1 MELGKCYLII
11 VCLLVFCGL
20 TSRAQPVLHLQ
31 LAPSSNRLSEN
42 ATRCM
47 VQDQKGFIW
56 IGTIDG
62 LNRYDGLAYELYYH
76 DPSDT
81 SSISNNYI
89 TCLLSDTQGRLWVGT
104 PKGVDLYDERYNRF
118 IRLSS
123 LVPSQKELAEQ
134 YVTGLEMDPEG
145 RLWISSYDGLVRY
158 DIANNAL
165 EKVSVDSKGRGDA
178 TVLEDV
184 VSMCRGARGSIWL
197 GYENGWISQWRNGT
211 FKHYQ
216 VFTQPT
222 TIQDI
227 FEDTDGKIWLG
238 TGIGIYRFDPLTQEA
253 TKYGEGRTWDIYDME
268 GETWINVNLEGILS
282 WDKTL
287 QQLVPVTVIH
297 DGQEAIGDIKVFF
310 QDRQGIVWS
319 SYHGLYKVDRFER
332 RMDCIRHEKGNLNT
346 PAEPFIRKVMVDQ
359 EGNHVVLTIN
369 QGVNYFNRKTNRW
382 RHFREQDQLH
392 SARKLIR
399 TVDMVML
406 DSKVYVLCQDLLYSL
421 ELETGRIEKLV
432 DQPIGDQEG
441 ANLLLLKN
449 GNLLIGGRQVFMYQ
463 PKSGK
468 LRPILEQGGSTVNG
482 IRFCRGTDDQ
492 IWGVTKDAIYQ
503 FDQETHILTE
513 RHQLNTGDDLS
524 SILAFVK
531 GQDDEFWIGHRAG
544 LIRYQ
549 IATGETRS
557 YTTQQGLPNSTIN
570 SLLLDNRGKL
580 WIGTNKGISVLTP
593 KTDSIRLFDRSDGI
607 QDEIFL
613 TNCAYQSP
621 DGTLFF
627 GGVNGYNYFSPDSL
641 LQPNPMPPRVWLKE
655 LRLADQSRLP
665 LPSSLAGMPIETGAL
680 VKLPYRSRSLSL
692 ELIAVGFSH
701 SLKNQYACQLEGVDQ
716 QWNYLGK
723 NPKIAYSNLPYGRKL
738 VFKAKAANNDGLW
751 STDKVL
757 FELYIKPPF
766 WAQTWFQILMAIVVL
781 GMSFSY
787 YRWRLK
793 AVKEQNLKL
802 QRAVTEQT
810 AEIENQAQNL
820 RLANEDLRQQS
831 TIINEQVEELN
842 RLNKTQ
848 SQLFVGLS
856 HEFRTPITLM
866 LANLQALEDDISAV
880 PLLQKLEGNA
890 NQLLLL
896 VNELLDVARLDS
908 GTYPLDIR
916 EGQLFDHLSSMV
928 DGFQVKA
935 QQQGIDLRIEL
946 DGPSHSALYYD
957 PEVLEKIVNNL
968 LSNALK
974 YTPKG
979 WVVVKANLAAKQ
991 EQDWELLLRIADSGI
1006 GIDQDQLPHIFDR
1019 FYQADAPSSTQK
1031 QGTGIGLN
1039 LVQQLV
1045 HLHQGSIEVESTL
1058 GEGSCF
1064 TIMLPIAARSY
1075 GQSERS
1081 DRPQE
1086 NQSSLLLTPSRTV
1099 PPHLSIASESIH
1111 HQSPPENAPR
1121 ILIVEDNEDI
1131 RSFIARCLSGSYA
1144 LLEAADGN
1152 EGLKL
1157 ANDTIPDII
1166 ISDVLMPGMDG
1177 FALCEQLKSDVK
1189 TSHIPVILLTALSE
1203 RENLIRGLHHGADLY
1218 LSKPFH
1224 REELQLRVKNLLI
1237 GILRIREHFL
1247 REEREDGLPS
1257 GLSPLDQQLM
1267 ERIHNL
1273 LSDEISN
1280 EHLSVE
1286 TVCKAVQLS
1295 RSQLFRKLKAL
1306 TGMSV
1311 TEYIRDYR
1319 LRKAHQLILEGA
1331 HSITEVIH
1339 ATGFNSRSYFY
1350 NSFRQKYQLTPT
1362 ELRRQLQS

>member
-1 MELGKCYLII
+1 MIY
-11 VCLLVFCGL
+11 LLVFNGL
-20 TSRAQPVLHLQ
+20 TSRAQPVLNLQ

-56 IGTIDG
+56 VGTIDG

-81 SSISNNYI
+81 STISNNYI
-89 TCLLSDTQGRLWVGT
+89 TCLLSDPDGRLWVGT
-104 PKGVDLYDERYNRF
+104 PRGVDLYDERYNRF

-123 LVPSQKELAEQ
+123 LVSNRQALAKQ
-134 YVTGLEMDPEG
+134 YVTDLEMDQEG

-158 DIANNAL
+158 DIINNSL
-165 EKVSVDSKGRGDA
+165 EKASVDSKGSEDA
-178 TVLEDV
+178 TIQQDV
-184 VSMCRGARGSIWL
+184 VSMCKGAGGRIWL

-211 FKHYQ
+211 YQHYQ
-216 VFTQPT
+216 VFKQPT
-222 TIQDI
+222 SIQDI
-227 FEDTDGKIWLG
+227 FEDQEGKIWLG
-238 TGIGIYRFDPLTQEA
+238 TGLGIHRFDPLTQQA
-253 TKYGEGRTWDIYDME
+253 TKYGEGRTWDIYDMA
-268 GETWINVNLEGILS
+268 GETWINVNLGGILS

-297 DGQEAIGDIKVFF
+297 DGQEAVGDMKAFF
-310 QDRQGIVWS
+310 RDRQGIVWS

-346 PAEPFIRKVMVDQ
+346 PAEPFIRKVMVD
-359 EGNHVVLTIN
+359 EKGNHVVLTIN
-369 QGVNYFNRKTNRW
+369 QGVNYFNRETNQW
-382 RHFREQDQLH
+382 RHFNKQHQLH
-392 SARKLIR
+392 NERRMFR

-406 DSKVYVLCQDLLYSL
+406 GSKVYVLCQDLLYSL
-421 ELETGRIEKLV
+421 DIETGEIEKLV
-432 DQPIGDQEG
+432 AQSIGDQEG
-441 ANLLLLKN
+441 ANLLLLNN
-449 GNLLIGGRQVFMYQ
+449 GNLLIGGRQVFIYQ
-463 PKSGK
+463 VKSKK
-468 LRPILEQGGSTVNG
+468 LQTIVERDDPIADGF
-482 IRFCRGTDDQ
+482 RFCYGRDDQ
-492 IWGVTKDAIYQ
+492 IWGVSKDAIYH
-503 FDQETHILTE
+503 FDQNSYV
-513 RHQLNTGDDLS
+513 LNQRYQIKVSDELS
-524 SILAFVK
+524 SILGFVQ
-531 GQDDEFWIGHRAG
+531 GSNDEFWIGHRGG
-544 LIRYQ
+544 LIRLETT
-549 IATGETRS
+549 TGKTKS

-570 SLLLDNRGKL
+570 SLLLDNRGNL
-580 WIGTNKGISVLTP
+580 WIGTNKGISVLDP
-593 KTDSIRLFDRSDGI
+593 KTDNIRLFDRSNGI

-613 TNCAYQSP
+613 TNCAHKSP
-621 DGTLFF
+621 DGRLFL

-641 LQPNPMPPRVWLKE
+641 LQSNPTPPSIWLKD

-665 LPSSLAGMPIETGAL
+665 LPSSLMGMSIGTGHQ
-680 VKLPYRSRSLSL
+680 VKLPYRSRSISL
-692 ELIAVGFSH
+692 ELIAIGLSH
-701 SLKNQYACQLEGVDQ
+701 SVKNEYACQLEGVDQ

-723 NPKIAYSNLPYGRKL
+723 NPKIAYSHLPYGQKL
-738 VFKAKAANNDGLW
+738 IFKAKAANSDGLW
-751 STDKVL
+751 STEKVL
-757 FELYIKPPF
+757 FELYITPPF
-766 WAQTWFQILMAIVVL
+766 WAQTWFQILIAFAIL
-781 GMSFSY
+781 GISFSY

-793 AVKEQNLKL
+793 AVKQQNLKL

-810 AEIENQAQNL
+810 AEIENQAQDL

-831 TIINEQVEELN
+831 TIINEQVQELN

-866 LANLQALEDDISAV
+866 LANLEALEDNISAV

-890 NQLLLL
+890 NQLLQL

-908 GTYPLDIR
+908 GTYPLHVR
-916 EGQLFDHLSSMV
+916 EGKLFDHLSRMV
-928 DGFQVKA
+928 EAFRIKA
-935 QQQGIDLRIEL
+935 QQQGIELRLEV
-946 DGPSHSALYYD
+946 DGPTHTPLYYD
-957 PEVLEKIVNNL
+957 LEVLGKIVNNL

-974 YTPKG
+974 FTPEG
-979 WVVVKANLAAKQ
+979 WIVVKASLVTSQ
-991 EQDWELLLRIADSGI
+991 QDDWELLLQIADSGI
-1006 GIDQDQLPHIFDR
+1006 GIDQDQLPYIFDR
-1019 FYQADAPSSTQK
+1019 FYQADAPTITQK

-1045 HLHQGSIEVESTL
+1045 HLHQGSINVESQV

-1064 TIMLPIAARSY
+1064 TINLPIATRSY
-1075 GQSERS
+1075 SQAKNLPGTQA
-1081 DRPQE
+1081 PPAG
-1086 NQSSLLLTPSRTV
+1086 LLLATNLGA
-1099 PPHLSIASESIH
+1099 PPALDIDSENN
-1111 HQSPPENAPR
+1111 HQKLAPEDAPT

-1131 RSFIARCLSGSYA
+1131 RSFIGRCLSRSYA

-1157 ANDTIPDII
+1157 AKENIPDII

-1177 FALCEQLKSDVK
+1177 FTLCEQLKSDVQ

-1203 RENLIRGLHHGADLY
+1203 RENLIRGLHQGADVY

-1224 REELQLRVKNLLI
+1224 KEELQLRVKNLLI

-1247 REEREDGLPS
+1247 REKRDNKLPS

-1267 ERIHNL
+1267 ERIHQL
-1273 LSDEISN
+1273 LSAEISN

-1286 TVCKAVQLS
+1286 MVCKAAQLS

-1319 LRKAHQLILEGA
+1319 LRKAHELILAGA